1 MTANMSMEEI
11 ERVVLNAR
19 LGLTNEEKDSFV
31 VGLNEM
37 LDYVAR
43 LDEVDT
49 EAVDPMLHNMSVVRT
64 VLSDDTQRE
73 SLDKTKVLANAAS
86 VEDGAF
92 KVPKVFE

>member
-1 MTANMSMEEI
+1 MTANIGMEEI

-19 LGLTNEEKDSFV
+19 LGLTNQEKDSFV
-31 VGLNEM
+31 EGLNGM

-43 LDEVDT
+43 LDEVDA
-49 EAVDPMLHNMSVVRT
+49 EALDPVFHNMSLVRT
-64 VLSDDTQRE
+64 VLRDDTQRE